1 MNIIPTELPGVTIV
15 EPKVFGDARGYFME
29 TFNRDRYVAA
39 GLPALFAQ
47 DNISYSRHGVLR
59 GLHFQNPYQQG
70 KLVYVLQGEVFD
82 VAVDIRRGSPTFGR
96 WVGVTLSAENK
107 RQFYV
112 PAGYAHGF
120 CVTSESAVFA
130 YKCTEVYHP
139 ETERTIRYNDP
150 RIAVDWPVKNP
161 TVSERDSRAPLLDEL
176 PDMFFPSCL
185 ERAA

>member
-29 TFNRDRYVAA
+29 TFNRDRYLAA
-39 GLPALFAQ
+39 GLPPLFAQ

-70 KLVYVLQGEVFD
+70 KLVYVLEGEVFD
-82 VAVDIRRGSPTFGR
+82 VAVDVRRGSPTFGR

-120 CVTSESAVFA
+120 CVTGESAVFA

-150 RIAVDWPVKNP
+150 RIAVEWPLKNP

-176 PDMFFPSCL
+176 PDMFLPSCL